1 MHWWKLQLDT
11 SMRSAIWYCG
21 FIYDMCRFLQP
32 EAVFHN
38 FEQKMVS
45 ICQKDFTNFNEF
57 LALMAAKDVQTEP
70 SDKGNT
76 FFVMGNPNST
86 LTYSD

>member
-1 MHWWKLQLDT
+1 MEATIGHKYEKCNLVL
-11 SMRSAIWYCG
+11 RV
-21 FIYDMCRFLQP
+21 IYVMCRFLQP